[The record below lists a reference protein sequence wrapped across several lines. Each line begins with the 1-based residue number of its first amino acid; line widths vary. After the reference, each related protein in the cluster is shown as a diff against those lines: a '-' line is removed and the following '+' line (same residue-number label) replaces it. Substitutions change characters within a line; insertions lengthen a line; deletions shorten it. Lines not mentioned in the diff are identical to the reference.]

1 MIKVTPKHSIPQYG
15 IIMVEYP
22 EQVKVEDPSLSQTLC
37 RDWIN
42 FPSEAAVCTIFT
54 ANRTIIVNKG
64 FQASEGGVS
73 EATEYSWVV
82 PYITNPATLIETD
95 SFKVTTR
102 DQFFNLID
110 MKEDDITVKME
121 EAAVFR
127 SAELVLGSYVNAD
140 RTKYTFK
147 VVATAPV
154 RKGNRMLIKFPP
166 RT

>member
-1 MIKVTPKHSIPQYG
+1 
-15 IIMVEYP
+15 
-22 EQVKVEDPSLSQTLC
+22 
-37 RDWIN
+37 
-42 FPSEAAVCTIFT
+42 
-54 ANRTIIVNKG
+54 
-64 FQASEGGVS
+64 
-73 EATEYSWVV
+73 
-82 PYITNPATLIETD
+82 
-95 SFKVTTR
+95 
-102 DQFFNLID
+102 